1 MSIGGV
7 MVFDPPAGGVAPTVE
22 AVREHLAA
30 RLGELPR
37 YSQRLSS
44 ARTGSLAWPQWVPD
58 ERFDIRH
65 HVGHAELPAPGDD
78 GQLSDW
84 TAEFFSRPLDRT
96 RPLWEMMLVEGL
108 EGGHWALGWK
118 THHCLVDGVG
128 SVDLIGLLLGP
139 GADGENRV
147 GVAEERVCRTIV
159 AVTRSRGGCSGRGRR
174 RARRQRGGSRRGA
187 SQGGAGAL
195 APGRP
200 ADRARRASRR
210 APHLAERADRADA
223 PVRRG
228 ARAAGGAE
236 SDRAPPRRV
245 GHRRGA
251 GGFHQRPAAVAALAR
266 GGAAVARG
274 CARWCRSAGATHR
287 TDRCSVTGSASGSWI
302 SPSASHLR
310 RRGCGRSLRLPVGG
324 KLVARRRPRRR

>member
-1 MSIGGV
+1 M
-7 MVFDPPAGGVAPTVE
+7 
-22 AVREHLAA
+22 
-30 RLGELPR
+30 
-37 YSQRLSS
+37 
-44 ARTGSLAWPQWVPD
+44 
-58 ERFDIRH
+58 
-65 HVGHAELPAPGDD
+65 GDD
-78 GQLSDW
+78 GGRAPRGRTLGAWVEDPPLPGRRRRLGGPDW
-84 TAEFFSRPLDRT
+84 SA
-96 RPLWEMMLVEGL
+96 
-108 EGGHWALGWK
+108 A
-118 THHCLVDGVG
+118 
-128 SVDLIGLLLGP
+128 GP
-139 GADGENRV
+139 RADGEHRA
-147 GVAEERVCRTIV
+147 GVAEERVRRTIV
-159 AVTRSRGGCSGRGRR
+159 AVTRSRGGCSGRRGR

-266 GGAAVARG
+266 GGAAVAR
-274 CARWCRSAGATHR
+274 ALRALVPISVRDASDRSMLGNR
-287 TDRCSVTGSASGSWI
+287 LSFLFVD
-302 SPSASHLR
+302 
-310 RRGCGRSLRLPVGG
+310 LPVGEPG
-324 KLVARRRPRRR
+324 CGGAAAEDRCGYPSAENPVARRRPCRR